1 MPKAT
6 AEGVTG
12 AIDGKLYMLPGHCSG
27 IYRPETQ
34 SCETEPTRQL
44 AVPAFENGVWFNRT
58 YSYTP
63 ATNRWKALAPI
74 PPVEGARPI
83 RPYFTAIT
91 QVKLDGKPRVLA
103 VRGAGTEG
111 ERLSSWLYTP

>member
-1 MPKAT
+1 M
-6 AEGVTG
+6 
-12 AIDGKLYMLPGHCSG
+12 
-27 IYRPETQ
+27 
-34 SCETEPTRQL
+34 

-91 QVKLDGKPRVLA
+91 YVKLDGKPRVLA
-103 VRGAGTEG
+103 VRGTGTEG